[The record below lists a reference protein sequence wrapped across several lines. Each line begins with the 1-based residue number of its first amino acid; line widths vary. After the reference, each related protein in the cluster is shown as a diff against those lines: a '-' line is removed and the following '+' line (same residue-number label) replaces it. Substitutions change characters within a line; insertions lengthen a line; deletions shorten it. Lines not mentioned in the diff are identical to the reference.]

1 MNRKYLVVTRA
12 GNIHHVPGW
21 VLSGILHTVQKNID
35 VDLRSSSLERPVG
48 KTGPLL
54 ASGNLALG
62 VFPVNSELIRVVHSA

>member
-48 KTGPLL
+48 KIGPLL